1 MNKKK
6 RILIKLS
13 VCLSVIV
20 FAVLYFISPRQ
31 IIKRTVMRYERDF
44 TIPVFCRQVRFE
56 YDIKTG
62 SYCGKFE
69 ISKRQADKILE
80 KLNYLYDRSY
90 VSLKKKP
97 WIDEKNVQI
106 IDSNTLNSTL
116 VWNWLLLED
125 KEKNNTLYNREDI
138 NSADLF
144 EESWLAEADAEILA
158 IYEIYADKYLNY
170 TLYQYDDK
178 ERNSFVTV
186 YKNKQNKYYI
196 SIKHV
201 VYTELE
207 DWGGPNLKWNKNT

>member
-6 RILIKLS
+6 RILIKLL

-20 FAVLYFISPRQ
+20 FVVLYFISPRQ

-90 VSLKKKP
+90 VYFWKKK
-97 WIDEKNVQI
+97 IMEDKYAQI
-106 IDSNTLNSTL
+106 LDSTILNSTII
-116 VWNWLLLED
+116 WNLLLESED
-125 KEKNNTLYNREDI
+125 TGEILHNRKDI
-138 NSADLF
+138 KSEGLF
-144 EESWLAEADAEILA
+144 EESWLTEADAEILA
-158 IYEIYADKYLNY
+158 IYNIYADKYLNY
-170 TLYQYDDK
+170 TLYQYDGK

-196 SIKHV
+196 SIKYV

-207 DWGGPNLKWNKNT
+207 DCGGPNLK

>member
-13 VCLSVIV
+13 VCLFVIV

-31 IIKRTVMRYERDF
+31 IMKRTVMRYERDF

-62 SYCGKFE
+62 SYCGKYE

-80 KLNYLYDRSY
+80 RLNYLYDRSY
-90 VSLKKKP
+90 VYFWKKK
-97 WIDEKNVQI
+97 IMEDKYAQI
-106 IDSNTLNSTL
+106 LDSTILNSTII
-116 VWNWLLLED
+116 WNLLLESED
-125 KEKNNTLYNREDI
+125 TGEILHNRKDI
-138 NSADLF
+138 KSEGLF
-144 EESWLAEADAEILA
+144 EESWLTEADAEILA
-158 IYEIYADKYLNY
+158 IYNIYADKYLNY
-170 TLYQYDDK
+170 TLYQYDGKARD
-178 ERNSFVTV
+178 SFVTV

-196 SIKHV
+196 SIKYV

-207 DWGGPNLKWNKNT
+207 DWGGPNLK

>member
-13 VCLSVIV
+13 VCLTVIV

-44 TIPVFCRQVRFE
+44 TIPVFCRQIRFE

-170 TLYQYDDK
+170 TLYQYDGK
-178 ERNSFVTV
+178 ERDSFVTV

>member
-13 VCLSVIV
+13 ICLAVIV

-44 TIPVFCRQVRFE
+44 TIPVFCRQIRFE

-62 SYCGKFE
+62 SYCGKYE

-90 VSLKKKP
+90 VYFWKKK
-97 WIDEKNVQI
+97 IMEDEYAQI
-106 IDSNTLNSTL
+106 LDSTILNSTII
-116 VWNWLLLED
+116 WNLLLESED
-125 KEKNNTLYNREDI
+125 TGEILHNRKDI
-138 NSADLF
+138 KSEGLF
-144 EESWLAEADAEILA
+144 EESWLTEADAEILA
-158 IYEIYADKYLNY
+158 IYNIYADKYLNY
-170 TLYQYDDK
+170 TLYQYDGK
-178 ERNSFVTV
+178 ERDSFVTV

-196 SIKHV
+196 SIKYV

-207 DWGGPNLKWNKNT
+207 DWGGPNLK

>member
-62 SYCGKFE
+62 SYCGKYE

-80 KLNYLYDRSY
+80 RLNYLYDRSY

-144 EESWLAEADAEILA
+144 EESWLTEADAEILA
-158 IYEIYADKYLNY
+158 IYNIYADKYLNY
-170 TLYQYDDK
+170 TLYQYDGK
-178 ERNSFVTV
+178 ERDSFVTV

>member
-6 RILIKLS
+6 RILIKLL

-90 VSLKKKP
+90 VYFWKKK
-97 WIDEKNVQI
+97 IMEDKYAQI
-106 IDSNTLNSTL
+106 LDSTILNSTII
-116 VWNWLLLED
+116 WNLLLESE
-125 KEKNNTLYNREDI
+125 EKNNTLYNREDI

-170 TLYQYDDK
+170 TLYQYDGK
-178 ERNSFVTV
+178 ERDSFVTV

>member
-6 RILIKLS
+6 RILIKLL
-13 VCLSVIV
+13 VCLFVIV

-44 TIPVFCRQVRFE
+44 TIPVFCRQIRFE

-90 VSLKKKP
+90 VYFWKKK
-97 WIDEKNVQI
+97 IMEDKYAQI
-106 IDSNTLNSTL
+106 LDSTILNSTII
-116 VWNWLLLED
+116 WNLLLESED
-125 KEKNNTLYNREDI
+125 TGEILHNRKDI
-138 NSADLF
+138 KSEGLF
-144 EESWLAEADAEILA
+144 EESWLTEADAEILA
-158 IYEIYADKYLNY
+158 IYNIYADKYLNY
-170 TLYQYDDK
+170 TLYQYDGK
-178 ERNSFVTV
+178 ERDSFVTV

>member
-6 RILIKLS
+6 RILIKLL

-90 VSLKKKP
+90 VYFCKKK
-97 WIDEKNVQI
+97 IMEDKYAQI
-106 IDSNTLNSTL
+106 LDSTILNSTII
-116 VWNWLLLED
+116 WNLLLESED
-125 KEKNNTLYNREDI
+125 TGEILHNRKDI
-138 NSADLF
+138 KSEGLF
-144 EESWLAEADAEILA
+144 EESWLTEADAEILA
-158 IYEIYADKYLNY
+158 IYNIYADKYLNY
-170 TLYQYDDK
+170 TLYQYDGK
-178 ERNSFVTV
+178 ERDSFVTV

>member
-13 VCLSVIV
+13 VCLFVIV

-62 SYCGKFE
+62 SYCGKYE

-80 KLNYLYDRSY
+80 RLNYLYDRSY
-90 VSLKKKP
+90 VYFWKKK
-97 WIDEKNVQI
+97 IMEDKYAQI
-106 IDSNTLNSTL
+106 LDSTILNSTIIL
-116 VWNWLLLED
+116 NLLLESED
-125 KEKNNTLYNREDI
+125 TGEILHNRKDI
-138 NSADLF
+138 KSEGLF
-144 EESWLAEADAEILA
+144 EESWLTEADAEILA
-158 IYEIYADKYLNY
+158 IYNIYADKYLNY
-170 TLYQYDDK
+170 TLYQYDGK
-178 ERNSFVTV
+178 ERDSFVTV

-196 SIKHV
+196 SIKYV

-207 DWGGPNLKWNKNT
+207 DWGGPNLK

>member
-6 RILIKLS
+6 RILIKLL
-13 VCLSVIV
+13 VCLFVIV

-44 TIPVFCRQVRFE
+44 TIPVFCRQIRFE

-62 SYCGKFE
+62 SYCGKYE

-80 KLNYLYDRSY
+80 RLNYLYDRSY
-90 VSLKKKP
+90 VYFWKKK
-97 WIDEKNVQI
+97 IMEDKYAQI
-106 IDSNTLNSTL
+106 LDSTILNSTII
-116 VWNWLLLED
+116 WNLLLESED
-125 KEKNNTLYNREDI
+125 TGEILHNRKDI
-138 NSADLF
+138 KSEGLF
-144 EESWLAEADAEILA
+144 EESWLTEADAEILA

-170 TLYQYDDK
+170 TLYQYDGK
-178 ERNSFVTV
+178 ERDSFVTV

-196 SIKHV
+196 SIKYV

-207 DWGGPNLKWNKNT
+207 DWGGPNLK

>member
-20 FAVLYFISPRQ
+20 FVVLYFISPRQ

-90 VSLKKKP
+90 VYFWKKK
-97 WIDEKNVQI
+97 IMEDKYAQI
-106 IDSNTLNSTL
+106 LDSTILNSTII
-116 VWNWLLLED
+116 WNLLLESED
-125 KEKNNTLYNREDI
+125 TGEILHNRKDI
-138 NSADLF
+138 KSEGLF

-170 TLYQYDDK
+170 TLYQYDGK
-178 ERNSFVTV
+178 ERDSFVTV

>member
-6 RILIKLS
+6 RILIKLL

-90 VSLKKKP
+90 VYFWKKK
-97 WIDEKNVQI
+97 IMEDEYAQI
-106 IDSNTLNSTL
+106 LDSTILNSTII
-116 VWNWLLLED
+116 WNLLLESED
-125 KEKNNTLYNREDI
+125 TGEILHNRKDI
-138 NSADLF
+138 KSEGLF
-144 EESWLAEADAEILA
+144 EESWLTEADAEILA
-158 IYEIYADKYLNY
+158 IYNIYADKYLNY
-170 TLYQYDDK
+170 TLYQYDGK
-178 ERNSFVTV
+178 ERDSFVTV

-196 SIKHV
+196 SIKYV

-207 DWGGPNLKWNKNT
+207 DWGGPNLK

>member
-44 TIPVFCRQVRFE
+44 TIPVFCRQIRFE

-144 EESWLAEADAEILA
+144 EESWLTEADAEILA

-170 TLYQYDDK
+170 TLYQYDGK
-178 ERNSFVTV
+178 ERDSFVTV

>member
-62 SYCGKFE
+62 SYCGKYE

-80 KLNYLYDRSY
+80 RLNYLYDRSY

-170 TLYQYDDK
+170 TLYQYDGK
-178 ERNSFVTV
+178 ERDSFVTV

>member
-20 FAVLYFISPRQ
+20 FVVLYFISPRQ

-125 KEKNNTLYNREDI
+125 KEKNNILYNREDI

-170 TLYQYDDK
+170 TLYQYDGK
-178 ERNSFVTV
+178 ERDSFVTV

>member
-170 TLYQYDDK
+170 TLYQYDGK
-178 ERNSFVTV
+178 ERDSFVTV

>member
-44 TIPVFCRQVRFE
+44 TIPVFCRQIRFE

-90 VSLKKKP
+90 VYFWKKK
-97 WIDEKNVQI
+97 IMEDEYAQI
-106 IDSNTLNSTL
+106 LDSTILNSTII
-116 VWNWLLLED
+116 WNLLLESED
-125 KEKNNTLYNREDI
+125 TGEILHNRKDI
-138 NSADLF
+138 KSEGLF
-144 EESWLAEADAEILA
+144 EESWLTEADAEILA
-158 IYEIYADKYLNY
+158 IYNIYAHKYLNY
-170 TLYQYDDK
+170 TLYQYDGK
-178 ERNSFVTV
+178 ERDSFVTV

-196 SIKHV
+196 SIKYV

-207 DWGGPNLKWNKNT
+207 DWGGPNLK

>member
-1 MNKKK
+1 
-6 RILIKLS
+6 
-13 VCLSVIV
+13 
-20 FAVLYFISPRQ
+20 
-31 IIKRTVMRYERDF
+31 MRYERDF
-44 TIPVFCRQVRFE
+44 TIPVFCRQIRFE

-62 SYCGKFE
+62 SYCRKFE

-170 TLYQYDDK
+170 TLYQYDGK
-178 ERNSFVTV
+178 ERDSFVTV

>member
-13 VCLSVIV
+13 VCLFVIV

-44 TIPVFCRQVRFE
+44 TIPVFCRQIRFE

-144 EESWLAEADAEILA
+144 EESWLAEADAEFLA

-170 TLYQYDDK
+170 TLYQYDGK
-178 ERNSFVTV
+178 ERDSFVTV

>member
-6 RILIKLS
+6 RILIKLL

-44 TIPVFCRQVRFE
+44 TIPVFCRQIRFE

-144 EESWLAEADAEILA
+144 EESWLTEADAEILA
-158 IYEIYADKYLNY
+158 IYNIYADKYLNY
-170 TLYQYDDK
+170 TLYQYDGK
-178 ERNSFVTV
+178 ERDSFVTV

>member
-6 RILIKLS
+6 RILIKLLA
-13 VCLSVIV
+13 CLSVIV

-170 TLYQYDDK
+170 TLYQYDGK
-178 ERNSFVTV
+178 ERDSFVTV

>member
-13 VCLSVIV
+13 ICLAVIV

-44 TIPVFCRQVRFE
+44 TIPVFCRQIRVE

-62 SYCGKFE
+62 SYCGKYE

-158 IYEIYADKYLNY
+158 IYEIYADKYMEY
-170 TLYQYDDK
+170 TLYRYDDK

>member
-6 RILIKLS
+6 RILIKLL

-80 KLNYLYDRSY
+80 RLNYLYDRSY
-90 VSLKKKP
+90 VYFWKKK
-97 WIDEKNVQI
+97 IMEDKYAQI
-106 IDSNTLNSTL
+106 LDSTILNSTII
-116 VWNWLLLED
+116 WNLLLESED
-125 KEKNNTLYNREDI
+125 TGEILHNRKDI
-138 NSADLF
+138 KSEELF
-144 EESWLAEADAEILA
+144 EESWLTEADAEILA
-158 IYEIYADKYLNY
+158 IYNIYADKYLNY
-170 TLYQYDDK
+170 TLYQYDGK
-178 ERNSFVTV
+178 ERDSFVTV

-196 SIKHV
+196 SIKYV

-207 DWGGPNLKWNKNT
+207 DWGGPNLK

>member
-44 TIPVFCRQVRFE
+44 TIPVFCRQIRFE

-62 SYCGKFE
+62 SYCGKYE

-90 VSLKKKP
+90 VYFGKKK
-97 WIDEKNVQI
+97 IMEDKYAQI
-106 IDSNTLNSTL
+106 LDSTILNSTII
-116 VWNWLLLED
+116 WNLLLESED
-125 KEKNNTLYNREDI
+125 TGEILHNRKDI
-138 NSADLF
+138 KSEGLF
-144 EESWLAEADAEILA
+144 EESWLTEADAEILA
-158 IYEIYADKYLNY
+158 IYNIYADKYLNY
-170 TLYQYDDK
+170 TLYQYDGK
-178 ERNSFVTV
+178 ERDSFVTV

-196 SIKHV
+196 SIKYV

-207 DWGGPNLKWNKNT
+207 DWGGPNLK

>member
-13 VCLSVIV
+13 VCLFVIV

-44 TIPVFCRQVRFE
+44 TIPVFCRQIRFE

-144 EESWLAEADAEILA
+144 EESWLTEADAEILA

-170 TLYQYDDK
+170 TLYQYDGK
-178 ERNSFVTV
+178 ERDSFVTV

>member
-13 VCLSVIV
+13 VCLFVIV

-90 VSLKKKP
+90 VYFWKKK
-97 WIDEKNVQI
+97 IMEDKYAQI
-106 IDSNTLNSTL
+106 LDSTILNSTII
-116 VWNWLLLED
+116 WNLLLESED
-125 KEKNNTLYNREDI
+125 TGEILHNRKDI
-138 NSADLF
+138 KSEGLF
-144 EESWLAEADAEILA
+144 EESWLTEADAEILA
-158 IYEIYADKYLNY
+158 IYNIYADKYLNY
-170 TLYQYDDK
+170 TLYQYDGK

-196 SIKHV
+196 SIKYV

-207 DWGGPNLKWNKNT
+207 DCGGPNLK

>member
-6 RILIKLS
+6 RILIKLL

-170 TLYQYDDK
+170 TLYQYDGK

>member
-44 TIPVFCRQVRFE
+44 TIPVFCRQIRFE

-90 VSLKKKP
+90 VYFWKKK
-97 WIDEKNVQI
+97 IMEDKYAQI
-106 IDSNTLNSTL
+106 LDSTILNSTII
-116 VWNWLLLED
+116 WNLLLESED
-125 KEKNNTLYNREDI
+125 TGEILHNRKDI
-138 NSADLF
+138 KSEGLF
-144 EESWLAEADAEILA
+144 EESWLTEADAEILA
-158 IYEIYADKYLNY
+158 IYNIYADKYLNY
-170 TLYQYDDK
+170 TLYRYDDK

>member
-13 VCLSVIV
+13 ICLAVII

-31 IIKRTVMRYERDF
+31 I
-44 TIPVFCRQVRFE
+44 RFE

-80 KLNYLYDRSY
+80 KINYLYDRSY

-158 IYEIYADKYLNY
+158 IYEIYADKYMEY
-170 TLYQYDDK
+170 TLYRYDDK

>member
-69 ISKRQADKILE
+69 IGKRQADKILE

-144 EESWLAEADAEILA
+144 EESWLTEADAEILA
-158 IYEIYADKYLNY
+158 IYNIYADKYLNY
-170 TLYQYDDK
+170 TLYQYDGK
-178 ERNSFVTV
+178 ERDSFVTV

>member
-44 TIPVFCRQVRFE
+44 TIPVFCRQIRFE

-69 ISKRQADKILE
+69 MSKRQADKILE

-170 TLYQYDDK
+170 TLYQYDGK
-178 ERNSFVTV
+178 ERDSFVTV

>member
-13 VCLSVIV
+13 ICLFVIV

-44 TIPVFCRQVRFE
+44 TIPVFCRQIRFE

-170 TLYQYDDK
+170 TLYQYDGK
-178 ERNSFVTV
+178 ERDSFVTV

>member
-44 TIPVFCRQVRFE
+44 TIPVFCRQIRFE

-62 SYCGKFE
+62 SYCGKYE

-90 VSLKKKP
+90 VYFWKKK
-97 WIDEKNVQI
+97 IMEDEYAQI
-106 IDSNTLNSTL
+106 LDSTILNSTII
-116 VWNWLLLED
+116 WNLL
-125 KEKNNTLYNREDI
+125 
-138 NSADLF
+138 
-144 EESWLAEADAEILA
+144 
-158 IYEIYADKYLNY
+158 
-170 TLYQYDDK
+170 
-178 ERNSFVTV
+178 
-186 YKNKQNKYYI
+186 
-196 SIKHV
+196 
-201 VYTELE
+201 
-207 DWGGPNLKWNKNT
+207 

>member
-13 VCLSVIV
+13 VCLFVIV

-44 TIPVFCRQVRFE
+44 TIPVFCRQIRFE

-170 TLYQYDDK
+170 TLYQYDGK
-178 ERNSFVTV
+178 ERDSFVTV

-196 SIKHV
+196 SIKRV

>member
-6 RILIKLS
+6 RIFIKLS
-13 VCLSVIV
+13 VCLFVIV

-62 SYCGKFE
+62 SYCGKYE

-80 KLNYLYDRSY
+80 RLNYLYDRSY
-90 VSLKKKP
+90 VYFWKKK
-97 WIDEKNVQI
+97 IMEDKYAQI
-106 IDSNTLNSTL
+106 LDSTILNSTII
-116 VWNWLLLED
+116 WNLLLESED
-125 KEKNNTLYNREDI
+125 TGEILQNRKDI
-138 NSADLF
+138 KSEGLF

-170 TLYQYDDK
+170 TLYQFDGK
-178 ERNSFVTV
+178 ERDSFVTV

>member
-6 RILIKLS
+6 RILIKLL

-20 FAVLYFISPRQ
+20 FVVLYFISPRQ

-170 TLYQYDDK
+170 TLY
-178 ERNSFVTV
+178 
-186 YKNKQNKYYI
+186 KNKQNKYYI

>member
-44 TIPVFCRQVRFE
+44 TIPVFCRQIRFE

-170 TLYQYDDK
+170 TLYQYDRK
-178 ERNSFVTV
+178 ERDSFVTV

>member
-44 TIPVFCRQVRFE
+44 TIPVFCRQIRFE

-90 VSLKKKP
+90 VYFWKKK
-97 WIDEKNVQI
+97 IMEDKYAQI
-106 IDSNTLNSTL
+106 LDSTILNSTII
-116 VWNWLLLED
+116 WNLLLESED
-125 KEKNNTLYNREDI
+125 TGEILHNRKDI
-138 NSADLF
+138 KSEGLF
-144 EESWLAEADAEILA
+144 EESWLTESDAEILA
-158 IYEIYADKYLNY
+158 IYNIYADKYLNY
-170 TLYQYDDK
+170 TLYQYDGK
-178 ERNSFVTV
+178 ERDSFVTV

-196 SIKHV
+196 SIKYV

-207 DWGGPNLKWNKNT
+207 DWGGPNLK